1 MRVSVWVRKII
12 QVAMFYKTR
21 IKSASRTLRVAPNKC
36 PLKILPQP
44 PGGGTWVCFG
54 WVCAS
59 QDSKLAPRS
68 KKEFPLKLIPSSRN
82 GPTFYTPF

>member
-44 PGGGTWVCFG
+44 PLSMQKMNCV
-54 WVCAS
+54 AQS
-59 QDSKLAPRS
+59 
-68 KKEFPLKLIPSSRN
+68 IPSKEDELGLDKVRKN
-82 GPTFYTPF
+82 IPQVAF

>member
-44 PGGGTWVCFG
+44 PGGALLGYFLGGYVPPLTPNWHPV
-54 WVCAS
+54 
-59 QDSKLAPRS
+59 L
-68 KKEFPLKLIPSSRN
+68 KKISPKID
-82 GPTFYTPF
+82 T

>member
-12 QVAMFYKTR
+12 QVAIFYKTR
-21 IKSASRTLRVAPNKC
+21 IKSASRNLRVAPNKC
-36 PLKILPQP
+36 LQKYCPSPRGAAL
-44 PGGGTWVCFG
+44 GCFFG

>member
-44 PGGGTWVCFG
+44 PGGRYLGIFWVGMC
-54 WVCAS
+54 
-59 QDSKLAPRS
+59 LP
-68 KKEFPLKLIPSSRN
+68 
-82 GPTFYTPF
+82 

>member
-36 PLKILPQP
+36 PLKILPQS
-44 PGGGTWVCFG
+44 PGGGTWVFFG